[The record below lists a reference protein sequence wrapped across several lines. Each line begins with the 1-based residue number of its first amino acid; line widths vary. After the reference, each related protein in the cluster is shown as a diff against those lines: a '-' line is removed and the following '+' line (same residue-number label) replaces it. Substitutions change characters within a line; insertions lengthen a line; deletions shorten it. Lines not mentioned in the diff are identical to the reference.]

1 MAVTGLLTLVCGKFS
16 QRRVCLLCLL
26 VGGSGGRWGLHDQVG
41 SGEEAP
47 LGIGGGQNSKS
58 RIQALGSWVLNLSS
72 TAFLGKLLTSVKP
85 AVSSA
90 TWQ

>member
-1 MAVTGLLTLVCGKFS
+1 MAITGLLTLVCGKLS
-16 QRRVCLLCLL
+16 QRRVSRLLL
-26 VGGSGGRWGLHDQVG
+26 GGSGGRWGLNDQAG

-58 RIQALGSWVLNLSS
+58 RVQALGSWVLKLSS
-72 TAFLGKLLTSVKP
+72 TAFLAKLLTSVNP